1 MVKNPPAMLD
11 TWVQSLGQK
20 DPMEKGM
27 TTHSTYLP
35 GEPHGQRSYNSVG
48 CNSWGQ
54 KESDMIEQLTLCLFT
69 FTDVVTYDEATL
81 D

>member
-1 MVKNPPAMLD
+1 
-11 TWVQSLGQK
+11 
-20 DPMEKGM
+20 M

-54 KESDMIEQLTLCLFT
+54 KESDIIEQLTLCLFT